1 MPALPAPSDMPVAF
15 AAAWMARDAD
25 ALADL
30 FEPDAEFVNVVGL
43 WWHDRAAI
51 RKAHDY
57 GLRVLFPDS
66 TLRVVRTREKALADG
81 VAVVHALVALEGQ
94 SAGGGVESPGARR
107 TVFTFVMRRGGD
119 GWRCAA
125 AQNTDVVSGA
135 ETHVRDTDGTL
146 RPADY
151 RA

>member
-1 MPALPAPSDMPVAF
+1 MPAAFVAT
-15 AAAWMARDAD
+15 WMARDAD

-30 FEPDAEFVNVVGL
+30 FERDAEFVNVVGL

-51 RKAHDY
+51 RRAHAY
-57 GLRVLFPDS
+57 GLRVIFPNS

-81 VAVVHALVALEGQ
+81 VAVVHAVMALEGQ
-94 SAGGGVESPGARR
+94 SAGGGVAAPGARQ
-107 TVFTFVMRRGGD
+107 TVFTFVMRRGAD

-125 AQNTDVVSGA
+125 AQNTDRVAGA
-135 ETHVRDTDGTL
+135 ETHARDASGAL